1 MDQDQASKP
10 TGLQAYRPSRGTHLE
25 DEALIWLVAIPQAE
39 ELAKS
44 KLEKPKRLQQ
54 QAHRDWQEIKH
65 GSLKFQRRQQE
76 AAAIR
81 SLHKSDLVAFFKVST
96 RNYMFQCLHVVV
108 CGGMSQTITTNYHK
122 VYTQSICILECLVV
136 WFH

>member
-1 MDQDQASKP
+1 MLFTYDV
-10 TGLQAYRPSRGTHLE
+10 
-25 DEALIWLVAIPQAE
+25 LVVQAE

-65 GSLKFQRRQQE
+65 GSYKFQRRQEE

-81 SLHKSDLVAFFKVST
+81 ALQKDDLVAFFQVQ
-96 RNYMFQCLHVVV
+96 Y
-108 CGGMSQTITTNYHK
+108 
-122 VYTQSICILECLVV
+122 
-136 WFH
+136 